1 MNECVSE
8 WGIGKGR
15 EKEEIGNACV
25 FYCQMMMMG
34 LGINPTVEFHSLMT
48 CSTSVFFF
56 FFFFLLLYYP
66 HEFFFVCTSPV

>member
-34 LGINPTVEFHSLMT
+34 LGINPTVEFDVLYI
-48 CSTSVFFF
+48 CL
-56 FFFFLLLYYP
+56 FFLFLFLITLLS
-66 HEFFFVCTSPV
+66 T